1 MEDNTLLVYVS
12 YPNVLFD
19 HAINHGSIKFYF
31 LSAQKVL
38 NVLLQNNGKLNNFLK
53 DLTISKEVRK
63 QIIDEIFK
71 GNIESIFLWFLYI
84 IVAII

>member
-1 MEDNTLLVYVS
+1 MEDNTLLVYAS

-19 HAINHGSIKFYF
+19 HAIKHGSIKSYF

-38 NVLLQNNGKLNNFLK
+38 DVLLQDNGKLNNFLK

-63 QIIDEIFK
+63 QMIDKIFK
-71 GNIESIFLWFLYI
+71 GNIESFFL
-84 IVAII
+84 